1 MKRILLINTKYR
13 TFGGEDANI
22 IDELGLLK
30 EKYIVEYLEYD
41 NSERVNFFD
50 VIGFFTNSNFSSN
63 KKLQKKIDSFNPD
76 VAYVHNTWFKSN
88 LGIFK
93 VLKKNNIQTLHKIH
107 SFRFDCS
114 RFILSSSHL
123 KSYNYCPAC
132 NLNRNKVGFIN
143 KYFVN
148 SYFKSILLIIY
159 SKKYFKLITKSN
171 FKLLVI
177 SDFHKEYLLRLGLP
191 KSKIYLYS
199 NPINLSNSVRRK
211 YKSDSNYFVYA
222 GRLDSSKGVE
232 ELIKAWLE
240 LGLTDFKL
248 LIIGDGDLKTYLINS
263 YRDKSIE
270 FLDKVD
276 NDEVQG
282 IISESK
288 AVITATR
295 MYEGQ
300 PRLLCEA
307 SSLGIPSIY
316 PSFGGMNEL
325 FPEGYEY
332 SFKQFDYTDLKTK
345 VLMLTDPKIST
356 TQSKLVYEYISDRL
370 NTRKMLNMFSK
381 IAFGEDY

>member
-63 KKLQKKIDSFNPD
+63 KKLQKIIDSFNPD

-114 RFILSSSHL
+114 RLILSSSHL

-248 LIIGDGDLKTYLINS
+248 LIIGDGDLKTYLVNS